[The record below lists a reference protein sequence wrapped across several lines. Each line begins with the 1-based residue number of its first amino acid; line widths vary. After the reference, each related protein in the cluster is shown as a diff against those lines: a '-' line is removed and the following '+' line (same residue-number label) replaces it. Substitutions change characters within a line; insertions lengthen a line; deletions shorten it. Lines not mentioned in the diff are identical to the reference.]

1 MSVGI
6 LIVGHEGVGSAL
18 MGAAR
23 RLLGGA
29 LPLATEAFEASWET
43 DADSQ
48 LARASAALRKV
59 DGGDGVLMLVDVY
72 GATPARIAAR
82 LAQLGTPAKRVSGL
96 SLPMLLRVQNYP
108 EQPLDELARTAAAG
122 ARNGVVIDDA

>member
-6 LIVGHEGVGSAL
+6 LLLSHQGVGTPL
-18 MGAAR
+18 LGAAR
-23 RLLGGA
+23 RLLGP
-29 LPLATEAFEASWET
+29 LPLPTEAFEADWHGDP
-43 DADSQ
+43 DAQ
-48 LARASAALRKV
+48 LPAASAALRKV
-59 DGGDGVLMLVDVY
+59 DTGDGVLMLVDLY
-72 GATPARIAAR
+72 GATPARIAEKLSR
-82 LAQLGTPAKRVSGL
+82 IGTPCHRVSGL

>member
-6 LIVGHEGVGSAL
+6 LILSHQGVGTPLLA
-18 MGAAR
+18 AAR
-23 RLLGGA
+23 RLLGA
-29 LPLATEAFEASWET
+29 LPLATEVFEAGWEV

-48 LARASAALRKV
+48 LPAASATLRKV
-59 DGGDGVLMLVDVY
+59 DGGDGVLMLVDLY
-72 GATPARIAAR
+72 GATPARIAEKLSR
-82 LAQLGTPAKRVSGL
+82 LGTPAQRVSGF

-108 EQPLDELARTAAAG
+108 EQALEELARTAAAG